1 MFVYLNRFQQ
11 HAVKHNLSAA
21 VILLWQYLY
30 LRMVGRNQFER
41 FHLDTAVLMQM
52 LQITRQGLIGVR
64 KSLEQAGLLAV
75 EQDESQRLWYTLQL
89 DGQALQPVVEEAQSA
104 TDQPNE
110 TAEQTMNELP
120 ALQSEQACC
129 AFTDDEQE
137 AGAAALGSAR
147 DEKINRPAIAT
158 MQPLVQNNMLS
169 ADSFPNKPTPAGD
182 IVMGRAYQVYIKAFC
197 RHYDDSSLQSSL
209 NSWMQ
214 QREQNGWTLTLWGL
228 EELLKK
234 LVQLAAGQIETMVE
248 IVKQSIKRRWKGFHA
263 LKVQSRP
270 CGEKLLKLEEKE
282 RRDYEKAH
290 PKQPAIVRKLFGVE
304 EASDED
310 LSFLEE

>member
-1 MFVYLNRFQQ
+1 MFMYLNRFHQY
-11 HAVKHNLSAA
+11 AVKHNLSAA
-21 VILLWQYLY
+21 AILLWQYLY

-89 DGQALQPVVEEAQSA
+89 DGQALQPVVEEAQPA

-137 AGAAALGSAR
+137 AGAAALGSVR
-147 DEKINRPAIAT
+147 DEKNQSSGDCDDAAIGIEQYAFGGQLSQQARSRRRYRHGPRLSSLSQSLL
-158 MQPLVQNNMLS
+158 QPL
-169 ADSFPNKPTPAGD
+169 
-182 IVMGRAYQVYIKAFC
+182 
-197 RHYDDSSLQSSL
+197 
-209 NSWMQ
+209 
-214 QREQNGWTLTLWGL
+214 
-228 EELLKK
+228 
-234 LVQLAAGQIETMVE
+234 
-248 IVKQSIKRRWKGFHA
+248 
-263 LKVQSRP
+263 
-270 CGEKLLKLEEKE
+270 
-282 RRDYEKAH
+282 
-290 PKQPAIVRKLFGVE
+290 
-304 EASDED
+304 
-310 LSFLEE
+310 

>member
-1 MFVYLNRFQQ
+1 MFMYLNRFHQY
-11 HAVKHNLSAA
+11 AVKHNLSAA
-21 VILLWQYLY
+21 AILLWQYLY
-30 LRMVGRNQFER
+30 LHMAGRNQFER

-89 DGQALQPVVEEAQSA
+89 DGQALQPVVEEAQPA
-104 TDQPNE
+104 TDQP
-110 TAEQTMNELP
+110 MNELP

-158 MQPLVQNNMLS
+158 MQPLAQNNMLS
-169 ADSFPNKPTPAGD
+169 ADSDNAIVVALEGENQREDSSLSLGSVSSESWNSAQPLCFPNKLTPAGD
-182 IVMGRAYQVYIKAFC
+182 IVMGRAYQVYLKAFC

-214 QREQNGWTLTLWGL
+214 
-228 EELLKK
+228 
-234 LVQLAAGQIETMVE
+234 
-248 IVKQSIKRRWKGFHA
+248 
-263 LKVQSRP
+263 
-270 CGEKLLKLEEKE
+270 
-282 RRDYEKAH
+282 
-290 PKQPAIVRKLFGVE
+290 
-304 EASDED
+304 
-310 LSFLEE
+310 